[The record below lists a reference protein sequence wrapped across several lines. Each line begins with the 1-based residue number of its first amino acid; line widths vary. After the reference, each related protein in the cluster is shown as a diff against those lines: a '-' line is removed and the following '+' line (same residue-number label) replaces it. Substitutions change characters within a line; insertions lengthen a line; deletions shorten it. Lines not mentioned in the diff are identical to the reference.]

1 MLFYIVGI
9 ILRSAREGDERGE
22 DRVAK
27 TTRHQDKVEIT
38 VRDKEVHRRAD
49 SISNSSSQD
58 IGRYAMHNVGERT
71 LSHGR
76 KGIEHNTVRKNYK
89 RRSSTTKT
97 IVNAIIF

>member
-49 SISNSSSQD
+49 SISNSSS
-58 IGRYAMHNVGERT
+58 
-71 LSHGR
+71 
-76 KGIEHNTVRKNYK
+76 
-89 RRSSTTKT
+89 
-97 IVNAIIF
+97 